1 MERPSPAE
9 YQPQLTPLEHA
20 WRYAVMLVI
29 SLITWSI
36 LFEGQ
41 FHQTWMLALDLL
53 IGGLSY
59 VLVFFR
65 REQPLFIAVILNLM
79 VSVSATATGPA
90 VLASVSLATRRRLP
104 EVALLFVVNLTG
116 TSLLYVVQPVDDEIV
131 WWEIGLYNV
140 ALATILIAWGMYLGS
155 RRELVWEL
163 NSRVK
168 RAEAERDERSDR
180 ARESERARI
189 AQEMHDVL
197 GHRISQISMHAGALA
212 YRSDLTPEQL
222 REGASRIQDTA
233 NEALTDLRG
242 VLGVLR
248 DSKTGLLIE
257 PPQPTYEDVPRLVEA
272 AREAGMRI
280 DFHDGLSGELP
291 PPAGRT
297 LFRILQEGLTNAGN
311 HAPGTLVSISVTG
324 RPGRGVDVFVRNA
337 LGFAPEGSRG
347 SGLGLIGLAE
357 RAELTGGRL
366 SHRAEGGLFE
376 LHGWI
381 PWPL

>member
-1 MERPSPAE
+1 M
-9 YQPQLTPLEHA
+9 
-20 WRYAVMLVI
+20 
-29 SLITWSI
+29 
-36 LFEGQ
+36 
-41 FHQTWMLALDLL
+41 
-53 IGGLSY
+53 
-59 VLVFFR
+59 
-65 REQPLFIAVILNLM
+65 
-79 VSVSATATGPA
+79 
-90 VLASVSLATRRRLP
+90 
-104 EVALLFVVNLTG
+104 
-116 TSLLYVVQPVDDEIV
+116 VQPVDDEVV
-131 WWEIGLYNV
+131 WWEIGLYNL

-163 NSRVK
+163 NNRVK

-212 YRSDLTPEQL
+212 FRNDLTPDQL

-280 DFHDGLSGELP
+280 DFHDGLRGELP
-291 PPAGRT
+291 TAGGPHAVPDPAGGPDQRGQPRPRDAGLHLGHRPAGPRGGRLRPQRAGLRAGGVAGVRT
-297 LFRILQEGLTNAGN
+297 GPDRPRG
-311 HAPGTLVSISVTG
+311 TG
-324 RPGRGVDVFVRNA
+324 RAHGWPFEPSCRRRPLRAPWMDTVAGVNRVHGVIWATDVDPGRG
-337 LGFAPEGSRG
+337 
-347 SGLGLIGLAE
+347 
-357 RAELTGGRL
+357 TQ
-366 SHRAEGGLFE
+366 
-376 LHGWI
+376 
-381 PWPL
+381 